1 MKTSSRFIFK
11 DGQQKSGCKASF
23 AFRFALRREL
33 NQFTLVQSRQNEE
46 ISMVELFTFGCSRLF
61 GLQDQLYPFQRRIFL
76 KVCSGLLILCG
87 RNITKIFFKHFLIYV
102 L

>member
-33 NQFTLVQSRQNEE
+33 NQFTLCSHDKMKKSLWQSCLLSDVRDYLDCK
-46 ISMVELFTFGCSRLF
+46 ISYIRSKDELFKSLF
-61 GLQDQLYPFQRRIFL
+61 WQY
-76 KVCSGLLILCG
+76 
-87 RNITKIFFKHFLIYV
+87 
-102 L
+102 

>member
-11 DGQQKSGCKASF
+11 DGQQKRGCKASF

-46 ISMVELFTFGCSRLF
+46 SLWQSCLLSDVRDYLDCKISYIRSKDELFKSLF
-61 GLQDQLYPFQRRIFL
+61 WVIDFMWSQYYQNLF
-76 KVCSGLLILCG
+76 
-87 RNITKIFFKHFLIYV
+87 
-102 L
+102 

>member
-46 ISMVELFTFGCSRLF
+46 ISMAELFTFGCSRLF
-61 GLQDQLYPFQRRIFL
+61 GLQDQLYRSKDEL
-76 KVCSGLLILCG
+76 
-87 RNITKIFFKHFLIYV
+87 FKSLFWVIDFMWSQYYQNLF
-102 L
+102 

>member
-46 ISMVELFTFGCSRLF
+46 ISMAELFTFGCSRLF
-61 GLQDQLYPFQRRIFL
+61 GLQDQLSVPKTNFL
-76 KVCSGLLILCG
+76 KVCFGLLILCG
-87 RNITKIFFKHFLIYV
+87 RNITKIFFRHFLIYV